1 MATKQLKISRAH
13 AVIAIGNHP
22 ISDSALADPFSYL
35 SQLNFH
41 SSLPYMK
48 VHQVINLGAISVPGA
63 APTYSFDEQKYTRVG
78 TTTLAS
84 PAAGVNFSLA
94 YLVVNGIVYP
104 NGFTFN
110 ESSSGYGHL
119 RVTYYSG
126 TPGYPV
132 YLRSTITNHTN
143 TVNGIYINKLEIAL
157 IG

>member
-13 AVIAIGNHP
+13 AVIAIGNYP
-22 ISDSALADPFSYL
+22 LSDNALADPSSYL

-48 VHQVINLGAISVPGA
+48 VKQIINLGAVSVPGSI
-63 APTYSFDEQKYTRVG
+63 PTYPFDEQRYTLVSTRN
-78 TTTLAS
+78 LAS
-84 PAAGVNFSLA
+84 PSASVNFSLA

-104 NGFTFN
+104 NGYIFN

-119 RVTYYSG
+119 RVTYYRS

-132 YLRSTITNHTN
+132 NLQSTVTQHTS
-143 TVNGIYINKLEIAL
+143 TVNGVYLNSVEIAL